1 MSGAMERLFLGGNL
15 VDRVEALERAGR
27 AMERRVAAGELQTLV
42 DGWRRTDVAAGLSKT
57 VVNRFGGS
65 ADAGLILPVTVFIRG
80 LMVSLNAART
90 GGTLTAVVYVAGAE
104 TELQGEIEAGNTQY
118 SYTTSVVTMAAAG
131 EAIDIRLTTS
141 GNWAPTSADLF
152 AALVIE
158 IAGG

>member
-1 MSGAMERLFLGGNL
+1 MSGPMERLFLGGNL

-27 AMERRVAAGELQTLV
+27 ALERRVAAGGLRTLV
-42 DGWRRTDVAAGLSKT
+42 DGWRRTDVAAGLSGA

-65 ADAGLILPVTVFIRG
+65 ADGGLILPVEVYVRG

-90 GGTLTAVVYVAGAE
+90 AGTLAAVVYVAGVA
-104 TELQGEIEAGNTQY
+104 TELRGEFGAENTLY
-118 SYTTSVVTMAAAG
+118 SYTTSMTVLAAAG
-131 EAIDIRLTTS
+131 QVIDIRLTTS
-141 GNWAPTSADLF
+141 GDWAPASADLF